1 MKSNCK
7 ISLLHLEHTLM
18 IFEAG
23 NEEQRCAQKEDH
35 HGGRSLVLA
44 RGETSADND
53 LMKSLQLASQSFVL
67 RFQLLNTLVQLIVF
81 FRALSHTIFH
91 AIEVFLLA
99 LPRILGTDF
108 ISDFTTNSDEI

>member
-1 MKSNCK
+1 MSDFCM
-7 ISLLHLEHTLM
+7 LHLEHTLM

-67 RFQLLNTLVQLIVF
+67 
-81 FRALSHTIFH
+81 
-91 AIEVFLLA
+91 
-99 LPRILGTDF
+99 
-108 ISDFTTNSDEI
+108 